1 MTLDAQSAL
10 RQSLDDV
17 IRLQKRHKVVLIVL
31 CFCLV
36 TNILWLGRISESHP
50 IDTQKMV
57 AAAICFVPLS
67 MLYVGM
73 MNAIWVTRMTK
84 KVLRAIEL
92 ATVAEAREVKP

>member
-10 RQSLDDV
+10 HKSLDDV
-17 IRLQKRHKVVLIVL
+17 TRLQKRHKVVIIVL
-31 CFCLV
+31 CFCV
-36 TNILWLGRISESHP
+36 MTNVLWLGRISESHP

-57 AAAICFVPLS
+57 VAAVCFVPLS

-73 MNAIWVTRMTK
+73 MNAMWVTRMTK

-92 ATVAEAREVKP
+92 ATASETPEVKP